1 MSLHGQQILCTVV
14 VLLFLSS
21 SSLSSLAFIS
31 PNTIQV
37 IKGGN
42 GALSTMTLDNLYSAS
57 SSTRGGLDPLH
68 VSFSSSSSSSSS
80 GRPAT
85 ASMHASEI
93 CPPGVTSP
101 NGSLNPWE
109 VHKFG
114 GASLADA
121 TLYRTVGDLLVRES
135 AGRLGEFLH
144 SA

>member
-1 MSLHGQQILCTVV
+1 
-14 VLLFLSS
+14 
-21 SSLSSLAFIS
+21 
-31 PNTIQV
+31 
-37 IKGGN
+37 
-42 GALSTMTLDNLYSAS
+42 
-57 SSTRGGLDPLH
+57 
-68 VSFSSSSSSSSS
+68 
-80 GRPAT
+80 
-85 ASMHASEI
+85 MHASEI

>member
-1 MSLHGQQILCTVV
+1 M
-14 VLLFLSS
+14 
-21 SSLSSLAFIS
+21 
-31 PNTIQV
+31 
-37 IKGGN
+37 
-42 GALSTMTLDNLYSAS
+42 TMDNLYSAS

-68 VSFSSSSSSSSS
+68 VSFSSSNS

>member
-37 IKGGN
+37 IKGGIN
-42 GALSTMTLDNLYSAS
+42 GALSTMTMDNYLYSAS

-68 VSFSSSSSSSSS
+68 VSFSSSSSSS

>member
-1 MSLHGQQILCTVV
+1 M
-14 VLLFLSS
+14 
-21 SSLSSLAFIS
+21 
-31 PNTIQV
+31 QV

-42 GALSTMTLDNLYSAS
+42 GASMDHYLSSAS
-57 SSTRGGLDPLH
+57 PSTHGSLDPLN
-68 VSFSSSSSSSSS
+68 VSVSSS
-80 GRPAT
+80 GHLKT
-85 ASMHASEI
+85 ASMPTSEI

-135 AGRLGEFLH
+135 AGRLGEF
-144 SA
+144 AFCTFPV

>member
-1 MSLHGQQILCTVV
+1 
-14 VLLFLSS
+14 
-21 SSLSSLAFIS
+21 LAFIS

-101 NGSLNPWE
+101 NGSQNPWE